1 MASVFFHT
9 MYAFTV
15 AVCSNVTGPVAF
27 ERPMRRDTSV
37 RQRPFAV
44 NAGDRIQVAS
54 DISNA
59 LMAEEIDA
67 DRTPLPDAF
76 DDYFDNLASG
86 VPAKK
91 ARTLLERA
99 LPFDD
104 IVPEDPTSDM
114 YFDRAGENA
123 TRPRTRV
130 GWTPRIPHVAVTV
143 ASFAVEKCERVLGF
157 THDVLY
163 EMIRELEI
171 PAMMRTPKGD
181 TFTGQEGLCLL
192 LQRLKCRHITYETLK
207 EEYNRDPSR
216 YMVWAGVIE
225 GGCGGRNV
233 WVLGGLGPRG
243 MVVADGGYGCVAV
256 GDGRREGRA
265 VPSHNHDLTSSV
277 TNMSGSPRLARAP
290 SVSSLTSPAKSLQD
304 LPHHG
309 GMVRCPLDPPCG
321 YHPCHGGP

>member
-216 YMVWAGVIE
+216 YIWCV
-225 GGCGGRNV
+225 GGC
-233 WVLGGLGPRG
+233 
-243 MVVADGGYGCVAV
+243 D
-256 GDGRREGRA
+256 
-265 VPSHNHDLTSSV
+265 
-277 TNMSGSPRLARAP
+277 
-290 SVSSLTSPAKSLQD
+290 
-304 LPHHG
+304 
-309 GMVRCPLDPPCG
+309 
-321 YHPCHGGP
+321 